1 MTEGTDT
8 DPPTRYQTLRD
19 GREFFVL
26 FEHED
31 RKRAAEARRSETL
44 SARIARNRG
53 WLPIAPTPSE
63 RRYVSGLAALN
74 LECPWNRVGDWHR
87 SMWMAPAAEI
97 NEKLLWV
104 EAREWATN
112 TVLGREGVYDARGA
126 LRRCESRWTIAGFGI
141 GGHPQVSAPLRKCS
155 KSAGLKVQ
163 VTSGHLLRYLFDSLS
178 SSSCDGPVQG
188 RKHPAGRHFQTDRIP
203 TISRRR

>member
-53 WLPIAPTPSE
+53 WLPIAPT
-63 RRYVSGLAALN
+63 R
-74 LECPWNRVGDWHR
+74 
-87 SMWMAPAAEI
+87 
-97 NEKLLWV
+97 
-104 EAREWATN
+104 ARDAT
-112 TVLGREGVYDARGA
+112 
-126 LRRCESRWTIAGFGI
+126 
-141 GGHPQVSAPLRKCS
+141 
-155 KSAGLKVQ
+155 
-163 VTSGHLLRYLFDSLS
+163 
-178 SSSCDGPVQG
+178 
-188 RKHPAGRHFQTDRIP
+188 
-203 TISRRR
+203 